1 MRYDPL
7 LRHLATVVACASV
20 GLLQA
25 AEGYFWS
32 VRSGH
37 PISFAWI
44 FLLEGAV
51 WLAYAPIA
59 PRVAAWGLRFRLEWP
74 PRAASVAAH
83 LVGIVSVVTMFALV
97 GSLIDHW
104 FGLVTPRAPFWDHVR
119 TSWVSNAPSGL
130 ITYGATIGLGYAAE
144 AGRRSR
150 ELARLQTELAR
161 AQLDALRMQINPHFL
176 FNTLHTI
183 AAFAREHDHHRA
195 VELIERLGDVL
206 RHVLHTSTELEAPL
220 TSELEF
226 VRRYLDIEQARFGD
240 RLAVS
245 FAIADAATEAI
256 VPQLILQPLVENA
269 LRHGLAPRDA
279 PGRLEIAARRDGDN
293 LELEVRDDGLG
304 LSDGWECGDG
314 LGLGNVRARL
324 AGLYGPAGQLT
335 LASPANGGVVATIVL
350 PYRRASD
357 D

>member
-1 MRYDPL
+1 VRYDPL
-7 LRHLATVVACASV
+7 LRFLAIVAACASV
-20 GLLQA
+20 GLVQA
-25 AEGYFWS
+25 ADGYFWG

-59 PRVAAWGLRFRLEWP
+59 PHVAAWGLRFRLEWP
-74 PRAASVAAH
+74 PRAVAVLAH
-83 LVGIVSVVTMFALV
+83 LVGIASVVTVFAVV

-104 FGLVTPRAPFWDHVR
+104 FATPTAPFWDKLR
-119 TSWVSNAPSGL
+119 TSWVSNAPTGL
-130 ITYGATIGLGYAAE
+130 ITYGATVGLGYAAE

-183 AAFAREHDHHRA
+183 GAFSRARDHHRA

-206 RHVLHTSTELEAPL
+206 RHVLHTSSELEAPL
-220 TSELEF
+220 ASELEF

-240 RLAVS
+240 RLTVS
-245 FAIADAATEAI
+245 FAIADDAADAV

-279 PGRLEIAARRDGDN
+279 PGQLRIAARRDGDL
-293 LELEVRDDGLG
+293 LELEVSDDGLG
-304 LSDGWECGDG
+304 LGDGWDSGDG

-324 AGLYGPAGQLT
+324 AGMYGPAGQLA
-335 LASPANGGVVATIVL
+335 LVSPASGGVVATIAL
-350 PYRRASD
+350 PYRKASD